1 MSHTHQ
7 PGLGRFCP
15 QVEMLESRLT
25 PSVTIRFD
33 YSLDTT
39 GFFNDPTRRAALE
52 RAGDRIAPHLHDHLS
67 PIAASGAN
75 SWTASFFNPSTNAM
89 VNVPNLNVGADEI
102 VVFVGAA
109 PIGGVELGLATSGGY
124 SASGSQDWLNTV
136 QARGQV
142 GAFGPQKT
150 DYSTWGGMV
159 TFNSTS
165 VWNFDTDMPTLA
177 EYDFE
182 SVAQHELMHI
192 FGFGLGEPAFTRLVS
207 GNQFVGPR
215 VQALMGG
222 PVAVTGSPADH
233 WAPGTTDHGEVSPM
247 VPAITRGEK
256 RTLTPLDY
264 AALGDIGWEL
274 NATPVTS
281 VAPATPA
288 AVLSAD
294 PVPVAPT
301 GPVDLVVGSGA
312 GVAPQAFAYSA
323 QGQRTQ
329 TVTPVAPM
337 ATGGLRIARGDWN
350 GDGVTD
356 TVYGTGPGSVSFVR
370 VMDGRTGAELFS
382 FSPFE
387 AGFTGG
393 VNLAVGDLNGDG
405 RDDLVVS
412 PDEGGGPRIKIYD
425 GGTAALLADLYG
437 LDDPNFRGGVR
448 TAIGDINGDGQTD
461 LVVAAGWS
469 GGPRIAIYDGSSVMQ
484 GVPVRITGDFFAFEE
499 GLRNGTNVTVADLD
513 GDGYAEVI
521 VGAAV
526 GGAPRLVAFSGRY
539 LAAQQYHAIVDVFVG
554 DLDVR
559 GGVRLASADVN
570 HDGEVDVITGSG
582 PGGRGQVQVFAAS
595 TLVQG
600 KTSPWLSLQDN
611 NWIESGVFVG

>member
-15 QVEMLESRLT
+15 RVEMLESRLT

-33 YSLDTT
+33 YSLDTS
-39 GFFNDPTRRAALE
+39 GFFNDPARRAALE
-52 RAGDRIAPHLHDHLS
+52 RAGDKISSHLYDNLS
-67 PIAASGAN
+67 PITASGAN

-89 VNVPNLNVGADEI
+89 VNIPNLNVGANEI

-109 PIGGVELGLATSGGY
+109 PIGGIELGLATSGGY

-142 GAFGPQKT
+142 GALGSPKT
-150 DYSTWGGMV
+150 DYATWGGMV
-159 TFNSTS
+159 TFNSAS
-165 VWNFDTDMPTLA
+165 VWNFDTDMPTMA

-207 GNQFVGPR
+207 GNQFIGPR

-233 WAPGTTDHGEVSPM
+233 WAAGTTDEGAVSPM
-247 VPAITRGEK
+247 VPAIMRGEK
-256 RTLTPLDY
+256 RSLTPLDY
-264 AALGDIGWEL
+264 AALDDIGWEL
-274 NATPVTS
+274 DAASTNS
-281 VAPATPA
+281 VPAPAVVPA
-288 AVLSAD
+288 YTAATS
-294 PVPVAPT
+294 PT
-301 GPVDLVVGSGA
+301 GPIDFVVGTGT
-312 GVAPQAFAYSA
+312 GVTPRAYAYSA
-323 QGQRTQ
+323 QGQPTQ
-329 TVTPVAPM
+329 TITPVDSSAS
-337 ATGGLRIARGDWN
+337 GGLRVARGDVN
-350 GDGVTD
+350 GDGVED
-356 TVYGTGPGSVSFVR
+356 TVYGTGPGSRSFVR
-370 VMDGRTGAELFS
+370 VINGQTGAELFS
-382 FSPFE
+382 LTPFE

-405 RDDLVVS
+405 RDDLIIS

-437 LDDPNFRGGVR
+437 LDDLNFRGGVR
-448 TAIGDINGDGQTD
+448 TAVGDINGDGRAD

-469 GGPRIAIYDGSSVMQ
+469 GGPRIAVYDGRSVLS
-484 GVPVRITGDFFAFEE
+484 GSLVRITGDFFAFEAN
-499 GLRNGTNVTVADLD
+499 LRNGTNVTVADLD

-521 VGAAV
+521 VGAAA

-539 LAAQQYHAIVDVFVG
+539 LAAYQYHEIVNVFVS
-554 DLDVR
+554 DADAR
-559 GGVRLASADVN
+559 GGVRVASADVN
-570 HDGEVDVITGSG
+570 HDGMMDVITGSG
-582 PGGRGQVQVFAAS
+582 PGGRGKVQVFAAN

-600 KTSPWLSLQDN
+600 KVSPWLSLQDN
-611 NWIESGVFVG
+611 DWIESGVFVG